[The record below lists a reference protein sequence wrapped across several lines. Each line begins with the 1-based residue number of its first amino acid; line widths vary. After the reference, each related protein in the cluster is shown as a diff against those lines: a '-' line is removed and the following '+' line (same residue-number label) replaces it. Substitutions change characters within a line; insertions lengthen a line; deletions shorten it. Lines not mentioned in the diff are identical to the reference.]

1 MGGSWNSYLSLIH
14 PSSTCL
20 CPSSPSSSTIS
31 TFSSVCCFSIFH
43 YLLCSSSPC
52 RLTTFLPT
60 HKAQCCANKHCQWQ
74 PLLYC
79 REISGLKRAQF
90 WTLMNMRWYSAFNS
104 RLISHA
110 VVKLIS
116 FFFIYLCT
124 SSAHTQVSVYMCIHT
139 SHKFVTT
146 KITQKWQLHY
156 HQTFSVSEFLQ
167 KQRELR

>member
-1 MGGSWNSYLSLIH
+1 MLRHLSLLLWEETETVLSHSFI
-14 PSSTCL
+14 PPPACL

-90 WTLMNMRWYSAFNS
+90 WTWINMRWNSAFNS

-110 VVKLIS
+110 IVRLIS

-124 SSAHTQVSVYMCIHT
+124 SSAHICVYILPTNLLQQKLHRNGNCITIKH
-139 SHKFVTT
+139 
-146 KITQKWQLHY
+146 LA
-156 HQTFSVSEFLQ
+156 
-167 KQRELR
+167 